1 MKPII
6 IFNRT
11 ITDLPATVGKI
22 IQKKNKTIL
31 KDFKQAQ
38 TILTN
43 YQPADY
49 QYNLEDWEVVTHDY
63 VQIILSF
70 NGDKIRPVH
79 IVVDHLPKYGFK
91 ALYQTNSMV
100 SFRFDGENFLL
111 KSGFIQKDGLFRYK
125 TIASGKAQQI
135 EDILKMA
142 DQKYHPAITA
152 CITQWESCIDA
163 YKYPIWA
170 KTDDRKI
177 PVQQIPANQQPA

>member
-31 KDFKQAQ
+31 KDIKQAQ
-38 TILTN
+38 EILNN
-43 YQPADY
+43 YQPNDY

-79 IVVDHLPKYGFK
+79 IVVDHMPKYGFK
-91 ALYQTNSMV
+91 ALYQTNSMI
-100 SFRFDGENFLL
+100 SFRFDGENFML
-111 KSGFIQKDGLFRYK
+111 KSGFIQRDGLFRYK
-125 TIASGKAQQI
+125 TIASGKATKI
-135 EDILKMA
+135 EDILQTIE
-142 DQKYHPAITA
+142 QKYHPAITA
-152 CITQWESCIDA
+152 CLTQWESCLDA
-163 YKYPIWA
+163 YRNPIWA
-170 KTDDRKI
+170 KTDDRKNST
-177 PVQQIPANQQPA
+177 QQSEVNQQPA